1 MSIDTAS
8 IWLKFASVAVILL
21 GALVALASH
30 PALSLPTVW
39 LTDLV
44 FLPFDGAQQI
54 AAEETRLFLAISGG
68 VMVGWG
74 VMMWLIAT
82 RLLPADPSLA
92 RLLFIEGTLAWY
104 LVDTTGSFLAGG
116 HINMVLNTGLML
128 MIVYPAWSL
137 GRVARPAGA

>member
-44 FLPFDGAQQI
+44 FFPFDGAQQI
-54 AAEETRLFLAISGG
+54 AAEETRLFMAISGG

-137 GRVARPAGA
+137 GRVPRPAGA